1 MWRRG
6 WRSGRV
12 LRFSSTFTRRCGL
25 VALLC
30 CTGRLLACLAA
41 AAAAATA
48 ALVVPF
54 REAFF
59 QHQASGWEFFFVRG
73 ADGAASL
80 AGRVGVS
87 CQRGDKR
94 VEDVLEEGHDG
105 RAVGVVIGESDLEA

>member
-6 WRSGRV
+6 WRSGRF

-25 VALLC
+25 VALLF
-30 CTGRLLACLAA
+30 CTGRDLACL

-54 REAFF
+54 GETFF
-59 QHQASGWEFFFVRG
+59 QHQASGWEFFFIRG

-87 CQRGDKR
+87 CQRSDKR

-105 RAVGVVIGESDLEA
+105 RTVGVVIGESDLEA